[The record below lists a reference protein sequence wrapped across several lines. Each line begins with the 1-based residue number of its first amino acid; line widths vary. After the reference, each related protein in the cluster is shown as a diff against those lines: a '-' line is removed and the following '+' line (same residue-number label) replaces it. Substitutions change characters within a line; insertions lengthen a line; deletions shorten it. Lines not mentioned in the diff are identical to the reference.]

1 MHSPKSELCFLVS
14 PHFLVSPSR
23 WILHRLFFAQI
34 PFSTLPPEMGG
45 MEGGLK
51 PKVEPADREEELQGT
66 EAERV
71 GVGTAPPPDAVIC
84 RSCLI
89 GPECGLK
96 LPNRLPNFC
105 LICAGNCLIAC
116 LIACLIFLCNLGF
129 FYIGD
134 TLRDRPA
141 TPELGTFVPNGRR
154 HGASRR
160 PCKNRKSD

>member
-1 MHSPKSELCFLVS
+1 MQRIASSIARLTRIRLFGAFIPSHSAGSANLLVS
-14 PHFLVSPSR
+14 TSPHPPGLRPVGIPPS
-23 WILHRLFFAQI
+23 
-34 PFSTLPPEMGG
+34 FSRAGS
-45 MEGGLK
+45 
-51 PKVEPADREEELQGT
+51 ANLQGPT
-66 EAERV
+66 RCPRLELANLARAALHKLQE
-71 GVGTAPPPDAVIC
+71 
-84 RSCLI
+84 SK
-89 GPECGLK
+89 ECGRK

-141 TPELGTFVPNGRR
+141 TPELGTCVPNGRR